1 MKDIYLHVLLIT
13 ASSLHRD
20 RSRKQFQKLNLSEGQ
35 PKVLSILLAMEG
47 CLQKELAEECHVKEA
62 TMTSLLQ
69 NMEKNDLILKRK
81 DLVSGGKRAYR
92 IFFTEKG
99 RKMAQKVN
107 NIVGKIEEESFK
119 GFTNEE
125 KEQFLGLFSR
135 VVKNLNG
142 SEKDV

>member
-47 CLQKELAEECHVKEA
+47 CLQKELAEECHVKAA

-99 RKMAQKVN
+99 KKMAKKVN
-107 NIVGKIEEESFK
+107 DIVGKIEEESFK